1 MSAGTAEKSLAL
13 HGGTPA
19 VRHPLPPMYPGGMRI
34 GREEE
39 DAVLDVLRSKRLF
52 RHYGPQPGPSKVD
65 ALEQAFAERI
75 GTEYSL
81 AVSSGSAALT
91 AALAAL
97 GVGPGDEVIVPAY
110 TWISTPASVAVMG
123 AVPILA
129 EVDGSLTLDPADVE
143 ARITRHTRAIISVH
157 MRGAPCRMAELKSI
171 ARKHG
176 VALLEDAA
184 QACGGSY
191 RGQRLGSIGN
201 VGAFSLQFTKIIT
214 SGEGGMVTTS
224 DRKLYERALMYHDVA
239 VSSGGDIPNDE
250 AIIGTGCRMAEL
262 QGAVALVQ
270 LGRLDE
276 ILTALRA
283 RKSAVKAGMAGI
295 ARSKGVEFRTINDPE
310 GDTAI
315 SLAFSMP
322 TAERAQYV
330 ARALDAEGLRAS
342 MLFDPERTDYHVY
355 YHWTPILNKRMW
367 SARGPWDLHEGE
379 VRYERDMCPRTL
391 ELLGRSLQVHISP
404 DLTDENVAEM
414 TEALNKVLGAAL

>member
-1 MSAGTAEKSLAL
+1 MSAGITGRSLAL
-13 HGGTPA
+13 DGGTPA

-34 GREEE
+34 GRDEE
-39 DAVLDVLRSKRLF
+39 DAVLEVLRSKRLF

-65 ALEQAFAERI
+65 ALERAFAELI
-75 GTEYSL
+75 GTGYSL

-110 TWISTPASVAVMG
+110 TWISTLASVAVMG

-143 ARITRHTRAIISVH
+143 ARITRHTRAIIPVH
-157 MRGAPCRMAELKSI
+157 MRGAPCRMAELKAI
-171 ARKHG
+171 AQKHG
-176 VALLEDAA
+176 VGLLEDAA

-191 RGQRLGSIGN
+191 RGQRLGSIGD

-214 SGEGGMVTTS
+214 SGEGGMLTTS

-239 VSSGGDIPNDE
+239 ASSGGDIPSEE

-270 LGRLDE
+270 LGRIDE

-283 RKSAVKAGMAGI
+283 RKSALKAGMAEI

-315 SLAFSMP
+315 SLVFSVP
-322 TAERAQYV
+322 SAERAQYV

-367 SARGPWDLHEGE
+367 SAKGSWDLHDEE

-404 DLTDENVAEM
+404 DLTDENVSEM